1 MMSYLVYLG
10 LFLFVAA
17 LPILLELR
25 RKPISEEERGQTT
38 GDLAQ
43 LSQGV
48 THYRWIG
55 PVRGPVAVVVHG
67 VSTSS
72 VAVEGLAHG
81 LGELGYRVLVYD
93 LYGRG
98 YSDAVSGRQNQ
109 AFFLQQLVDILAHQG
124 LAEDIT
130 LVGYSMG
137 GSIATAFASDNPH
150 YIKRLILVAPAGVV
164 TNESKFAQFCRRF
177 PIIGDWAHGVLAR
190 RRARKA
196 IPRDG
201 DNPMA
206 NTVYAAQRQELRR
219 RGFLPAILSSRR
231 GILSDVQEKDHR
243 RLARLDVPTIAVW
256 AENDKV
262 IPIQA
267 LGVMAQW
274 HRSVRQEVVAE
285 AGHAMPYTH
294 CPQLMQAIGKALKS

>member
-1 MMSYLVYLG
+1 MSYLVYLG
-10 LFLFVAA
+10 LFVFVAA
-17 LPILLELR
+17 LPIILELR
-25 RKPISEEERGQTT
+25 RKPVSEEERGQTT

-98 YSDAVSGRQNQ
+98 LSAVVSGRQNR
-109 AFFLQQLVDILAHQG
+109 AFFLQQLTDMLEHQG
-124 LAEDIT
+124 LTEDIT

-137 GSIATAFASDNPH
+137 GSIATAFASENPH
-150 YIKRLILVAPAGVV
+150 YIKRVILVAPAGVM
-164 TNESKFAQFCRRF
+164 TEESKFSRFCRRF
-177 PIIGDWAHGVLAR
+177 PLIGDWAHGVFAR

-196 IPRDG
+196 IPRSG
-201 DNPMA
+201 NSQMA
-206 NTVYAAQRQELRR
+206 STVYAAQRQELKR
-219 RGFLPAILSSRR
+219 RGYLPAVLSSRR
-231 GILSDVQEKDHR
+231 GILSEVQEADHR
-243 RLARLDVPTIAVW
+243 RLARLDVPTIAIW
-256 AENDKV
+256 AEKDHV
-262 IPIQA
+262 IPIRA

-274 HRSVRQEVVAE
+274 HRDVLQEVVPD

-294 CPQLMQAIGKALKS
+294 CPQLMQAIGKALRS